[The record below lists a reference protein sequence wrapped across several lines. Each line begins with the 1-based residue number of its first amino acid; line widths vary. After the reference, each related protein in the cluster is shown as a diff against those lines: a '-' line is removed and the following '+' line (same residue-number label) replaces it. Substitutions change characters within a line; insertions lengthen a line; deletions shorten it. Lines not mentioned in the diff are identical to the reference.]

1 MIKNIEKFECSAKRT
16 KVECICDYCGNS
28 FERTKNN
35 LERSYKHLKKDSCD
49 KKECIQKK
57 KKEIF
62 NLKYGCD
69 NPFQSDKI
77 KQKIINSNLEKYG
90 VANPTQNEEIRNKQ
104 KRTCMAKYGSENP
117 FQSDLIKEKIKQQN
131 LLIYGVENNFQRKDV
146 QEKQK
151 QTLEKKY
158 KVNHYSKTQEY
169 KEKIIKTNLERYGV
183 EQTFSSPEIQEQ
195 IKQTNIEKYG
205 VENPLASPEV
215 QEKIRQTC
223 LKLFGVENPLCNKEI
238 REQIKQ
244 TNIEKYGVENP
255 LASPEVQEKI
265 RKTCLE
271 LFGVENPMSNP
282 AILSKMISTCIKE
295 YGKFPA
301 GNYGKTQDEI
311 KEWLNNFGFN
321 FSSDYEVL
329 ENKEIDLLDKDLK
342 LGIEYCGLY
351 WHNESSP
358 EPRDHRYHINKY
370 KNCLKKDIQLLTI
383 FEDEW
388 KFRQEQCKSHIKS
401 ILGMSNKKVFARK
414 CEIRE
419 ISREEAK
426 SLFDS
431 YHIQGSNKLGVVFF
445 GLFHENELCGAMSLG
460 RHSRQTDASRKEI
473 TLDRLCFKDSYQVIG
488 GSSKLFA
495 KCLEWAKNNGCKK
508 IISFSDNRWSLGNVY
523 LKMGF
528 ILEKEYGPDYSYVE
542 INNPRKR
549 LSKQSQK
556 KDITNC
562 PKDLTEHVWAIQ
574 RGLARIYD
582 CGKKRWVFNII

>member
-16 KVECICDYCGNS
+16 KVECVCDYCNES

-35 LERSYKHLKKDSCD
+35 LERSHKHLRKDSCD

-62 NLKYGCD
+62 NIKYGCD

-104 KRTCMAKYGSENP
+104 KRTCMAKYGTENP
-117 FQSDLIKEKIKQQN
+117 FQSDAIKEKIKQQN
-131 LLIYGVENNFQRKDV
+131 LLLYGVENNFQRKDV
-146 QEKQK
+146 QEKHK
-151 QTLEKKY
+151 KTICKKY
-158 KVNHYSKTQEY
+158 QVNHYSKTDEY
-169 KEKIIKTNLERYGV
+169 KNKVIKTNLERYGV
-183 EQTFSSPEIQEQ
+183 EQTFLSPEIQER

-205 VENPLASPEV
+205 SP
-215 QEKIRQTC
+215 
-223 LKLFGVENPLCNKEI
+223 
-238 REQIKQ
+238 
-244 TNIEKYGVENP
+244 
-255 LASPEVQEKI
+255 
-265 RKTCLE
+265 
-271 LFGVENPMSNP
+271 
-282 AILSKMISTCIKE
+282 
-295 YGKFPA
+295 FPSHK
-301 GNYGKTQDEI
+301 YGKTQDEM
-311 KEWLNNFGFN
+311 KEWLNDFGFN
-321 FSSDYEVL
+321 FSSDYEIL
-329 ENKEIDLLDKDLK
+329 ENKEIDLLDKDK
-342 LGIEYCGLY
+342 KVGIEYCGLY

-370 KNCLKKDIQLLTI
+370 KNCLKKNIQLLTI

-388 KFRQEQCKSHIKS
+388 KFRQDQCKSHIKS
-401 ILGMSNKKVFARK
+401 ILGISSKKVFARK

-419 ISREEAK
+419 ISRGESK

-445 GLFHENELCGAMSLG
+445 GLFFENELCGAMSLG
-460 RHSRQTDASRKEI
+460 RHSRQIDASRKEI
-473 TLDRLCFKDSYQVIG
+473 TLDRLCFKDNYQIIG
-488 GSSKLFA
+488 GSSKLFT
-495 KCLEWAKNNGCKK
+495 KCLDWAKNNEYKK

-528 ILEKEYGPDYSYVE
+528 ILEKEYGPDYSYVD
-542 INNPRKR
+542 IKNPRKR

-556 KDITNC
+556 KDMTNC
-562 PKDLTEHVWAIQ
+562 PEGLTEHVWAIQ

-582 CGKKRWVFNII
+582 CGKKRWIFNIN

>member
-1 MIKNIEKFECSAKRT
+1 MIKNIEKFESCNKHT
-16 KVECICDYCGNS
+16 KVECVCDYCNES

-35 LERSYKHLKKDSCD
+35 LERSYKHLKKDSCN

-104 KRTCMAKYGSENP
+104 KRTCMAKYGSENL

-131 LLIYGVENNFQRKDV
+131 LLIYGVENSFQRKDV

-215 QEKIRQTC
+215 QEKVRQTC
-223 LKLFGVENPLCNKEI
+223 LKLFGVENP
-238 REQIKQ
+238 
-244 TNIEKYGVENP
+244 
-255 LASPEVQEKI
+255 
-265 RKTCLE
+265 
-271 LFGVENPMSNP
+271 MSNP
-282 AILSKMISTCIKE
+282 AIFSKMIETCIQE
-295 YGKFPA
+295 YGKFPV
-301 GNYGKTQDEI
+301 GGYGKTQEEI
-311 KEWLNNFGFN
+311 REWLNNFGFN

-358 EPRDHRYHINKY
+358 QPRDHKYHIDKY

-401 ILGMSNKKVFARK
+401 ILGVSNKKVFARK
-414 CEIRE
+414 CEIKE

-445 GLFHENELCGAMSLG
+445 GLFHENELCAAMSLG

-473 TLDRLCFKDSYQVIG
+473 TLDRLCFKDNYQVIG
-488 GSSKLFA
+488 GSSKLFN
-495 KCLEWAKNNGCKK
+495 KCLSWAKNNNYKK

-556 KDITNC
+556 KDMTNC
-562 PKDLTEHVWAIQ
+562 PEGLTEHVWAIQ

-582 CGKKRWVFNII
+582 CGKKRWVFNIN